1 MSLYTLSTSAKLPL
15 LPTPSG
21 ISINQT
27 NDAVLLSALGNTSLD
42 DVRMR
47 LANDNIAFIA
57 YINSQPAAFGW
68 MARSSA
74 RIGELNHEFIL
85 PEGNRYLWNFRT
97 VEAFRGLG
105 IYPYLLQFIIQ
116 SEAAFAERYWI
127 IHAPENK
134 SSLRGI
140 KKAGFQYL
148 GRLYTKA
155 DGTTSIE
162 SRDSAKALSTILKV
176 MNFSI
181 SEETP
186 ASCWNC
192 SSSYLKKR
200 MPFCCCAAAETACT
214 GINLLSMAS

>member
-116 SEAAFAERYWI
+116 SEAAFAQRFWI

-140 KKAGFQYL
+140 LKAGFQHL
-148 GRLYTKA
+148 GRLYTKV
-155 DGTTSIE
+155 DGTIAIE
-162 SRDSAKALSTILKV
+162 SLDSSKAFASILDK
-176 MNFSI
+176 MNFNI
-181 SEETP
+181 SEEIP
-186 ASCWNC
+186 ATCWNC
-192 SSSYLKKR
+192 SSPYLRKR
-200 MPFCCCAAAETACT
+200 MPVCCCAASETACT
-214 GINLLSMAS
+214 GMNPLSIAS